1 MTEENKKEK
10 KNSLKEQL
18 NHIENLGSWI
28 GAGSALMVFS
38 ITGYGYVYGS
48 GLDQISFLNVGLIA
62 GAFLI
67 AIGISLRKKRRESNG
82 LQ

>member
-18 NHIENLGSWI
+18 NHIESLGFWN
-28 GAGSALMVFS
+28 GAGGAFIVFS

-48 GLDQISFLNVGLIA
+48 GLDQMEFLNVGLIA

-67 AIGISLRKKRRESNG
+67 AIGISLRKKRSE
-82 LQ
+82 QP